1 MSQAERAGVRP
12 IDPRAYACVMAV
24 LRRVFDGYFHTHVSG
39 REHLP
44 APGTPTIVVSNHVSN
59 LDVFVMG
66 HAVAQPGY
74 FVSKVEATRL
84 PLFGRVLLSVGAIPA
99 NRDKRDTT
107 VLRQMTAALT
117 AGHLIGLAPE
127 GTRSPDGTLR
137 AYDPGF
143 IWLALRTG
151 AVVVPAAIHGTHALM
166 PKGARLPRRG
176 DIWVRFGAPM
186 RFANESRPSREQI
199 AALAEAARRR
209 TLDLLAELEAES
221 GLPNPALA
229 APA

>member
-44 APGTPTIVVSNHVSN
+44 APGTATIVVSNHVSN
-59 LDVFVMG
+59 LDVFAMG

-107 VLRQMTAALT
+107 VLRQMTAVLA

-176 DIWVRFGAPM
+176 DIWVRFGSPM
-186 RFANESRPSREQI
+186 RFENESRPSREQI
-199 AALAEAARRR
+199 AALAEAVRRR
-209 TLDLLAELEAES
+209 TLNLLAELEAES
-221 GLPNPALA
+221 GLPNPALV